1 MVIFKVTSYSD
12 ISEKIIPF
20 FNKYPI
26 LGVKFNEFEDF
37 KKVANLM
44 EKRLHLTPEGLDQIK
59 KIKLGMNRKRVEF

>member
-20 FNKYPI
+20 FNKYPV
-26 LGVKFNEFEDF
+26 LGVKSKDFEDF

-59 KIKLGMNRKRVEF
+59 KRKLGMNRKRIEL

>member
-20 FNKYPI
+20 FNKYPV
-26 LGVKFNEFEDF
+26 LGVKSKDFEDF

-59 KIKLGMNRKRVEF
+59 KMKLGMNRKRIDL

>member
-20 FNKYPI
+20 FNKYPV
-26 LGVKFNEFEDF
+26 LGVKSKDFEDF

-59 KIKLGMNRKRVEF
+59 KMKLGMNRKRIEL

>member
-26 LGVKFNEFEDF
+26 LGVKLKDFEDF